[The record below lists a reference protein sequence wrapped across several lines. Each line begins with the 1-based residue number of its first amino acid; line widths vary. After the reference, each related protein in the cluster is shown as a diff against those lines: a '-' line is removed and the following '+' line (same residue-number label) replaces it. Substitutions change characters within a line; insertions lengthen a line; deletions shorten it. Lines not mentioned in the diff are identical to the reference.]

1 MAFLLSSKPSGC
13 YRSMINE
20 QTQSYIAKALEHSML
35 IHPNPLPP
43 KEGQIRHLSR
53 SFTESCSCGCGTQT
67 DYGYVIRN
75 LMCAIKERNEAT
87 EETIHQ
93 CNLKVRQWLTKFEE
107 CFEKDKEQY

>member
-1 MAFLLSSKPSGC
+1 
-13 YRSMINE
+13 MINE
-20 QTQSYIAKALEHSML
+20 QTQSYIAKALDYSML

-53 SFTESCSCGCGTQT
+53 SFTESFSCGCGTKT

-75 LMCAIKERNEAT
+75 LMDAIAERNET
-87 EETIHQ
+87 MYYTIHR

-107 CFEKDKEQY
+107 CFEKDEDQEQY